1 MAGEV
6 TPNMSL
12 ALVPTSNFVTPED
25 FNRNFEKL
33 DALGLDYVTEFGTS
47 GEWWFRKWKSG
58 RAQCGIDYKEF
69 GDATLVPW
77 AGNNNLFHA
86 GAFSFGAYPFS
97 FVSRPFAI
105 VSFENDKL
113 LSGRA
118 SWVNQAVSISTT
130 LSPSFSLIDASS
142 GACSPCFGIYVDGRY
157 K

>member
-77 AGNNNLFHA
+77 AIGAHQVGAIGHDLRMHA
-86 GAFSFGAYPFS
+86 VIAGFGAHL
-97 FVSRPFAI
+97 VAHR
-105 VSFENDKL
+105 
-113 LSGRA
+113 
-118 SWVNQAVSISTT
+118 
-130 LSPSFSLIDASS
+130 
-142 GACSPCFGIYVDGRY
+142 
-157 K
+157 